1 MANVDLQLTIR
12 SDNEAFAQD
21 AGAEVARIL
30 RAVADM
36 IGAGAEGHM
45 RLMDHNGNGVG
56 RAIFE
61 VWSEEN

>member
-1 MANVDLQLTIR
+1 MAVEFTLSIR

-36 IGAGAEGHM
+36 IGAGVEGHM

-56 RAIFE
+56 RAVLE
-61 VWSEEN
+61 VWPEDD